1 MNPNHMI
8 IGLGG
13 TGGKIIRAVRKTIFQ
28 EFRSLN
34 PEDVSI
40 GYLYIDSSD
49 ELMRLDDPTW
59 KILGQSVQLGPNSQ
73 LHIRCS
79 NLSSILENLTNYPGI
94 RPWIGDRAIWNDILG
109 GIVGDAIGGQKRR
122 LGRFLFANHATE
134 FCDRLTSQVRELQAG
149 GETSVTFHVCTGLAG
164 GTGSGTILDVLCQI
178 RRLYP
183 DSLQYR
189 IIGYLL
195 LPEEHPKPNWNTGN
209 YHANGYAA
217 LAELNALSIGK
228 FVPCNIAGD
237 GGKMTG
243 LQTPFNGAYLF
254 TTHNENG
261 LALSVDD
268 IPNVVA
274 DFLYQKI
281 VTVRKVNW
289 ASLARQ
295 ENAENGDG
303 MPETIPGTNVGVRSK
318 RWLAF
323 GVKRIAVP
331 EEEIAEYLAYQF
343 ARQAALQLRYNNWSE
358 TEGYLPN
365 AKNVDLMSY
374 VSAPEQLERW
384 LLSDE
389 HLLLSS
395 PVLEADGTQG
405 RWQPIGRYWTTV
417 TGAFKQD
424 IEEREEGAKW
434 LDSLKGRLELRFSDQ
449 YRGHGVKAFYQ
460 TVSASARERARE
472 IRQKLE
478 RELFG
483 NWRDGAR
490 SVHEISGLVGSV
502 ITYLRNRSE
511 RFDDDVAKA
520 KAQEEALSKKL
531 KDQEK
536 EWAKVGVISDMFGK
550 RKRLFDICALTL
562 QDLYACRT
570 RIEGWQFAKKFT
582 PVLLEEITQLK
593 AELDRSSAMIAEAVK
608 NFEEQIAERC
618 VEDSSQVD
626 YRQQIIRF
634 YDPELVRIVT
644 RRLTKDA
651 REQLTQTQRVRSAL
665 VALLGDKLDF
675 RTFNERINK
684 TTFLDVLENQCM
696 ENAKISHNN
705 LIESTKERLIGV
717 SIIDKL
723 RDRYGDRQALRL
735 FIDGIVKAAG
745 NYLIFNPDE
754 IKRSAPGINPAAQI
768 CVSNFTVILPKAPEA
783 EDFVKMLREIFWE
796 CVQTTAREFL
806 DGSKPNEII
815 LTSVTNLFPL
825 RVVQLLS
832 FLRARYLERVNGQN
846 PARARMEL
854 HIEGDGQSLPSLFLP
869 SRGELQERIA
879 PYLLLGMALGL
890 IAGRENERGAQELA
904 MLTKD
909 EFGFET
915 PLFLEGATIPEALAN
930 IPEPKAL
937 TLEEAVGKQL
947 ADPEIRRDPKRN
959 ELTQKVVSL
968 VNDLVRQLPPTD
980 PRGKSLPDW
989 GRKAVKLL
997 RGEG

>member
-13 TGGKIIRAVRKTIFQ
+13 TGGKIIRAFRKTIYQ
-28 EFRSLN
+28 EFRSLS
-34 PEDVSI
+34 PKEISL
-40 GYLYIDSSD
+40 GYLYVDSSD
-49 ELMRLDDPTW
+49 ELMHLDDPTW

-73 LHIRCS
+73 LHIRCA
-79 NLSSILENLTNYPGI
+79 NLSAILENLTNYPGI

-134 FCDRLTSQVRELQAG
+134 FRNRLTAQVRELQQG
-149 GETSVTFHVCTGLAG
+149 GEASVTFHVCAGLAG
-164 GTGSGTILDVLCQI
+164 GTGSGTIIDAFCQI

-217 LAELNALSIGK
+217 LAELNALSVGK
-228 FVPCNIAGD
+228 FFPCDIAGD
-237 GGKMTG
+237 GSRMTD

-254 TTHNENG
+254 STHNENG

-289 ASLARQ
+289 ANLARQ

-303 MPETIPGTNVGVRSK
+303 MPETIPGTNIGVRSK
-318 RWLAF
+318 RWLTF

-374 VSAPEQLERW
+374 ATAPEQLERW
-384 LLSDE
+384 LISDE
-389 HLLLSS
+389 HLILSA

-405 RWQPIGRYWTTV
+405 RWQPITRYWTTV
-417 TGAFKQD
+417 VGAFKQE
-424 IEEREEGAKW
+424 IQEREDGAKW
-434 LDSLKGRLELRFSDQ
+434 LDSLKGRLEIRFSDQ

-483 NWRDGAR
+483 NWRDGVR
-490 SVHEISGLVGSV
+490 SVHEIGALVGAV
-502 ITYLRNRSE
+502 ISYLRARFE
-511 RFDDDVAKA
+511 RFDDDLSKA
-520 KAQEEALSKKL
+520 KSQEESLAKKL
-531 KDQEK
+531 KEQEK
-536 EWAKVGVISDMFGK
+536 EWVKVGVISDMFGK
-550 RKRLFDICALTL
+550 RKRIFDACALTL

-570 RIEGWQFAKKFT
+570 RIEGWQFAKKFA
-582 PVLLEEITQLK
+582 PVLIEEMTQLK
-593 AELDRSSAMIAEAVK
+593 AELDRSSAMIAEALK
-608 NFEEQIAERC
+608 SFEEQIAERC
-618 VEDSSQVD
+618 VDEGGAVD
-626 YRQQIIRF
+626 YRQQVIRF
-634 YDPELVRIVT
+634 YDPDLVRTVT
-644 RRLTKDA
+644 RRLMKDA

-665 VALLGDKLDF
+665 VGMLGDKLDF
-675 RTFNERINK
+675 RTFNERINR
-684 TTFLDVLENQCM
+684 TTFLDVLASQCM
-696 ENAKISHNN
+696 ENAKIAHNN
-705 LIESTKERLIGV
+705 LIESTKEKLIGV

-723 RDRYGDRQALRL
+723 RDRYGDRQSLRL
-735 FIDGIVKAAG
+735 FVDGIVKAAG

-754 IKRSAPGINPAAQI
+754 IKRSAPGINPGAQI
-768 CVSNFTVILPKAPEA
+768 CVSTFTVILPKAPEA
-783 EDFVKMLREIFWE
+783 EDFVKMLREVFWE
-796 CVQTTAREFL
+796 CVQTTARDFL
-806 DGSKPNEII
+806 EGSRPNEII
-815 LTSVTNLFPL
+815 LASVTNLFPL

-832 FLRARYLERVNGQN
+832 FLRARYLERVNGPN
-846 PARARMEL
+846 PARARMEI
-854 HIEGDGQSLPSLFLP
+854 HIEDDGQSLPSLFLP
-869 SRGELQERIA
+869 SRSELQDRIA
-879 PYLLLGMALGL
+879 PYLLLGKALGL

-909 EFGFET
+909 EFGIET
-915 PLFLEGATIPEALAN
+915 PIFLEGATIPEILAN
-930 IPEPKAL
+930 LPESKAL
-937 TLEEAVGKQL
+937 TLEEAVAKHL
-947 ADPEIRRDPKRN
+947 EDPQVRRDPNRT
-959 ELTQKVVSL
+959 ETTQKL
-968 VNDLVRQLPPTD
+968 VAMVNEFSRQLPLSD
-980 PRGKSLPDW
+980 PQAKLFPEW
-989 GRKAVKLL
+989 GRRAIKLL